1 MFHLETKIKENAP
14 KVDRLYDYETQ
25 INQLIK
31 LQRLWYVVE
40 VGVCKRIRSNGTRR
54 EADVHKIND
63 SKEYLAAFAS
73 KYRKMEF
80 RLDAFENAQVET
92 EQNAA

>member
-31 LQRLWYVVE
+31 LQRLWSVQSW
-40 VGVCKRIRSNGTRR
+40 C
-54 EADVHKIND
+54 
-63 SKEYLAAFAS
+63 L
-73 KYRKMEF
+73 
-80 RLDAFENAQVET
+80 
-92 EQNAA
+92 

>member
-1 MFHLETKIKENAP
+1 M
-14 KVDRLYDYETQ
+14 VSS
-25 INQLIK
+25 K
-31 LQRLWYVVE
+31 LGSVNVW
-40 VGVCKRIRSNGTRR
+40 GSNGTRR

-80 RLDAFENAQVET
+80 RLDAFENAQVEA